1 MDTGQLAWQ
10 IDVELRA
17 HGTAE
22 RAENEKAYLKSELEH
37 YGATMPAIVSVVK
50 SFKPRYL
57 ELDHDELLA
66 LVRALWSVPV
76 HEARMAAVEILEQN
90 VTRLHPDDI
99 SDLERLLRESRTWAL
114 VDPLAASI
122 VGPLLEANP
131 GLNAELDR
139 W

>member
-22 RAENEKAYLKSELEH
+22 RAEKEKAYLKSELDH

-76 HEARMAAVEILEQN
+76 HEARMAAS
-90 VTRLHPDDI
+90 R
-99 SDLERLLRESRTWAL
+99 SSSRTSGVL
-114 VDPLAASI
+114 SLMTFLTSRGSFASH
-122 VGPLLEANP
+122 VPGP
-131 GLNAELDR
+131 
-139 W
+139 